1 MAQMTRYDYHM
12 TMKTVRIADL
22 KARLSEHLRGVR
34 KGHELTVYDR
44 DEPIARIVPWARR
57 GALSVREP
65 VRAYESLRDVPL
77 PPPVRLDVDAVDLL
91 LEDRESGR

>member
-1 MAQMTRYDYHM
+1 MTRYDYHV
-12 TMKTVRIADL
+12 TMKAVRIADL

-44 DEPIARIVPWARR
+44 DEPIARIVPWSRR

-65 VRAYESLRDVPL
+65 VKAYRSLGEVPL
-77 PPPVRLDVDAVDLL
+77 PKPVHLDIDAVDLL
-91 LEDRESGR
+91 LEDRDSGR